1 MDFHNEKRIENQNPE
16 KNMHE
21 WRRWRKRGWHRE
33 EKQNKQNNTQNTHTK
48 WNRNRKPSK
57 GEAIIQNWR
66 IGHT

>member
-33 EKQNKQNNTQNTHTK
+33 EKQSCKIHSRQGHDG
-48 WNRNRKPSK
+48 SK
-57 GEAIIQNWR
+57 ECLHGCTGDMIRAHSCQS
-66 IGHT
+66 